1 MYNRT
6 SGKGDTLRIRLRL
19 IDGRD
24 VTLYHSTGIRAK
36 VADLKKFTP
45 EGELRPK
52 VTVFNK
58 ELKAEINQHFLA
70 MGKAYA
76 RMKDRGMDMTSAVLE
91 QEIEKLLNPV
101 VETRKLSAETL
112 CERYVRF
119 ADESKRDGIIG
130 ADRYKMI
137 IGQADKLKRFLTIKG
152 LSKISVTEFDTAL
165 LLEYRQFVFDEFTYV
180 EK

>member
-6 SGKGDTLRIRLRL
+6 SGKGDTLRVRLRL

-24 VTLYHSTGIRAK
+24 ITLYHSTGIRAK

-76 RMKDRGMDMTSAVLE
+76 RMKDRGMDM
-91 QEIEKLLNPV
+91 
-101 VETRKLSAETL
+101 
-112 CERYVRF
+112 C
-119 ADESKRDGIIG
+119 
-130 ADRYKMI
+130 M
-137 IGQADKLKRFLTIKG
+137 
-152 LSKISVTEFDTAL
+152 
-165 LLEYRQFVFDEFTYV
+165 
-180 EK
+180 